1 MKIISENHVE
11 LPVCHRQICI
21 LYRLLSE
28 KQDDGYTH
36 YGIHAENAATGEALT
51 IPDIT
56 VNQSMARRLY
66 DSLLRGKVTTVSF
79 REVVEDFL
87 GSM

>member
-1 MKIISENHVE
+1 MQIISENYVE
-11 LPVCHRQICI
+11 VPVCDKQICV
-21 LYRLLSE
+21 LYRLFSG
-28 KQDDGYTH
+28 KRDDGYTH

-56 VNQSMARRLY
+56 VNQETARRLY

-87 GSM
+87 GAM